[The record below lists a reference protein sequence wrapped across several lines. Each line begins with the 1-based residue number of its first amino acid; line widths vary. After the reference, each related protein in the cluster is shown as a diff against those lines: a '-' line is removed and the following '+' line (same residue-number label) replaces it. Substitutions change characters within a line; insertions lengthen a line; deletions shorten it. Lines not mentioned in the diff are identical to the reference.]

1 MMHGRI
7 RLLRNTPIFGGV
19 ADPILALLLDRVT
32 EVVVR
37 KGEFFFRE
45 GDDGLSAFV
54 LERGSVSIL
63 KNWEGKR
70 YFLRHLQAG
79 DCFGEVALMDF
90 CHRSASVRAD
100 EDCVAIE
107 LSTSD
112 LWQVAKRDF
121 EQFTTIYMNMGR
133 ELCRRLRDADER
145 LFRAKIEVGL
155 STDEYAFPS
164 A

>member
-1 MMHGRI
+1 MDDRI
-7 RLLRNTPIFGGV
+7 RLLQNTPIFGGV
-19 ADPILALLLDRVT
+19 TDEVLALLLDRIV

-37 KGEFFFRE
+37 KGEFFFTE
-45 GDDGLSAFV
+45 GDEGVSAFV

-63 KNWEGKR
+63 KKWEGR
-70 YFLRHLQAG
+70 NYLLRHLHAG

-90 CHRSASVRAD
+90 CRRSASVLAD
-100 EDCVAIE
+100 EDCAAIE

-112 LWQVAKRDF
+112 LRQVATRDL
-121 EQFTTIYMNMGR
+121 EQFTMIYMNMGR

-155 STDEYAFPS
+155 SPGEYALPS
-164 A
+164 T

>member
-1 MMHGRI
+1 MDDRI
-7 RLLRNTPIFGGV
+7 RLLQNTPIFGGV
-19 ADPILALLLDRVT
+19 TDEVLALLLERVV
-32 EVVVR
+32 EVAVR
-37 KGEFFFRE
+37 KGEFFFTE
-45 GDDGLSAFV
+45 GDRGVSAFV

-63 KNWEGKR
+63 KKWEGKN
-70 YFLRHLQAG
+70 YLLRHLHAG

-90 CHRSASVRAD
+90 CRRSASVLAD

-112 LWQVAKRDF
+112 LRQVASKDL
-121 EQFTTIYMNMGR
+121 EQFTMIYMNMGR

-155 STDEYAFPS
+155 SPGEYALPS
-164 A
+164 T

>member
-1 MMHGRI
+1 MDERI
-7 RLLRNTPIFGGV
+7 QLLRNTPIFGGV
-19 ADPILALLLDRVT
+19 IDETLALLLDRVA

-37 KGEFFFRE
+37 KGEFFFLE
-45 GDDGLSAFV
+45 GDEGVSAFM

-63 KNWEGKR
+63 KNWEEKS
-70 YFLRHLQAG
+70 YLLRHLHAG

-90 CHRSASVRAD
+90 CRRSASVLAD

-112 LWQVAKRDF
+112 LRQVAHTDL
-121 EQFTTIYMNMGR
+121 EQFTMIYMNMGR
-133 ELCRRLRDADER
+133 ELCRRLREADER

-155 STDEYAFPS
+155 STGEYAFPTT
-164 A
+164 

>member
-1 MMHGRI
+1 MMDERI
-7 RLLRNTPIFGGV
+7 RLLQNTPIFGGV
-19 ADPILALLLDRVT
+19 VDEVLALLLERVA
-32 EVVVR
+32 EVEVR
-37 KGEFFFRE
+37 KGEFFCRE
-45 GDDGLSAFV
+45 GDDGKSAFV

-63 KNWEGKR
+63 KSWEGKS
-70 YFLRHLQAG
+70 YFLRHLHAG

-90 CHRSASVRAD
+90 CRRSASVLAD

-112 LWQVAKRDF
+112 LWQVARQDF

-155 STDEYAFPS
+155 STGEYAFPS
-164 A
+164 V

>member
-1 MMHGRI
+1 MVERI
-7 RLLRNTPIFGGV
+7 QLLRNTPIFGGV
-19 ADPILALLLDRVT
+19 VDETLALLLDRVA

-37 KGEFFFRE
+37 KGEFFFLE
-45 GDDGLSAFV
+45 GDDGVSAFV

-63 KNWEGKR
+63 KNWEEKS
-70 YFLRHLQAG
+70 YLLRHLHAG

-90 CHRSASVRAD
+90 CRRSASVLAD

-112 LWQVAKRDF
+112 LRQVAHTDL
-121 EQFTTIYMNMGR
+121 EQFTMIYMNMGR
-133 ELCRRLRDADER
+133 ELCRRLREADER

-155 STDEYAFPS
+155 STGEYAFQS
-164 A
+164 T

>member
-1 MMHGRI
+1 MDERI
-7 RLLRNTPIFGGV
+7 RLLQNTPIFGGV
-19 ADPILALLLDRVT
+19 VDEVLALLLDRVA

-37 KGEFFFRE
+37 KGEFFCRE
-45 GDDGLSAFV
+45 GDDGVSAFV

-63 KNWEGKR
+63 KTWEGR
-70 YFLRHLQAG
+70 SYLLRHLHAG

-90 CHRSASVRAD
+90 CRRSASVLAD

-112 LWQVAKRDF
+112 LRQVASQNL
-121 EQFTTIYMNMGR
+121 EQFTMIYMNMGR

-155 STDEYAFPS
+155 STGEYAFPS

>member
-1 MMHGRI
+1 MDKRI
-7 RLLRNTPIFGGV
+7 QLLRNTPIFGGV
-19 ADPILALLLDRVT
+19 VDETLALLLDRVA

-37 KGEFFFRE
+37 KGEFFFLE
-45 GDDGLSAFV
+45 GDDGVSAFV

-63 KNWEGKR
+63 KNWEEKS
-70 YFLRHLQAG
+70 YLLRHLHAG

-90 CHRSASVRAD
+90 CRRSASVLAD

-112 LWQVAKRDF
+112 LRQVAHTDL
-121 EQFTTIYMNMGR
+121 EQFTMIYMNMGR
-133 ELCRRLRDADER
+133 ELCRRLREADER

-155 STDEYAFPS
+155 STGEYAFQS
-164 A
+164 T